1 MPTSPEGREHLL
13 DRILDNESLLVYV
26 FDIREARMVYSNR
39 TTYEFLG
46 YSAEEAEAMGADF
59 PRLITH
65 PEDFPAVANLHREQT
80 AEMTDKEVRE
90 SQYRVKHRTLGYR
103 WVRNRRSV
111 FARDA
116 LGRVTQVVSIIDD
129 ITDQEEIMDR
139 LRVSEQRY
147 RSIVNN
153 ISDSVIIHDVKGTI
167 LDCNEEAC
175 RQRGYSLEEMLGAN
189 LTMIN
194 APASAALVGNNI
206 ADAIRTGSK
215 IFDAVGLCK
224 DGQRIP
230 INVNLR
236 LIAGEGDGAIF
247 QAVVRDL
254 SESNKV
260 RESLAKMEKLES
272 LARLAAGIAH
282 EFNNLFGGIF
292 GFIDLAREKAG
303 DPAAVKLFLDR
314 AIGTMDRAKYLT
326 RYLLTF
332 AKGGAPIKKIA
343 DLGPLILDT
352 GRTVLD
358 GKSAAFLADVAPDL
372 RQCNYDKDQM
382 AQVFQNILN
391 NSADAMPHGG
401 IVSVTATNYFAKQGE
416 IAALPEG
423 NYLRIVIADT
433 GQGIDAE
440 SLTRIFDPFFTT
452 RPGRSGIGL
461 TVAHSII
468 AHHGG
473 SIEVASDKGKGT
485 AFTIY
490 LPASEAVEPA
500 PKRVPVAPARK
511 PIGLGG
517 ILLMDDEAIIRE
529 SLTAGLGNFGYT
541 VECAKDG
548 RQALEVFRKRLD
560 AGNPFDAAVLD
571 LLVPGDLDGK
581 AVAGELR
588 KLSPDMPIIAASGYS
603 DDPAITDP
611 EAYGFSAS
619 VCKPFRI
626 AELVGKIEKPGRVKA

>member
-13 DRILDNESLLVYV
+13 DHILDNTSLLVYV
-26 FDIREARMVYSNR
+26 FDIAEARMVYSNR

-46 YSAEEAEAMGADF
+46 YLVEEAEAMGADF

-65 PEDFPAVANLHREQT
+65 PDDFPAVIAMHREQT
-80 AEMTDKEVRE
+80 ADMTDREVRE
-90 SQYRVKHRTLGYR
+90 SEYRVMHHTLGYR

-116 LGRVTQVVSIIDD
+116 EGRVTQVVSIIDD
-129 ITDQEEIMDR
+129 ITDQKEIMDR
-139 LRVSEQRY
+139 LRMSEQRY

-153 ISDSVIIHDVKGTI
+153 ISDSVIIHDAKGTI

-175 RQRGYSLEEMLGAN
+175 RQRGYSLEEMLSAN
-189 LTMIN
+189 LSMIN
-194 APASAALVGNNI
+194 APDSAASIEGNI
-206 ADAIRTGSK
+206 RDVTRTGSK
-215 IFDAVGLCK
+215 IFDAEGLCK
-224 DGQRIP
+224 DGTRIP
-230 INVNLR
+230 INVNVR
-236 LIAGEGDGAIF
+236 LISGGGDTAIF

-254 SESNKV
+254 TEHNKV
-260 RESLAKMEKLES
+260 RDSLAKMEKLES
-272 LARLAAGIAH
+272 LGRLAAGIAH

-303 DPAAVKLFLDR
+303 EPAAVKLFLER
-314 AIGTMDRAKYLT
+314 AIGMMDRAKYMT

-332 AKGGAPIKKIA
+332 ARGGAPSKKIA
-343 DLGPLILDT
+343 ALGPIILDT
-352 GRTVLD
+352 GRAALD
-358 GKSAAFLADVAPDL
+358 GKNAAFLADVAPDL
-372 RQCNYDKDQM
+372 RHCNYDKDQIE
-382 AQVFQNILN
+382 QVLRNILAN
-391 NSADAMPHGG
+391 AAEAMPRGG
-401 IVSVTATNYFAKQGE
+401 TVSATATNYIAKQGE
-416 IAALPEG
+416 IGNLAEG
-423 NYLRIVIADT
+423 NYVRIVIADT
-433 GQGIDAE
+433 GPGIDAE

-461 TVAHSII
+461 TVALSII
-468 AHHGG
+468 SHHGG
-473 SIEVASDKGKGT
+473 TIEVTSEKGRGT

-490 LPASEAVEPA
+490 LPASEAAAPA
-500 PKRVPVAPARK
+500 PGRMPVLPARK
-511 PIGLGG
+511 PISMGG
-517 ILLMDDEAIIRE
+517 ILLMDDEAVILE
-529 SLTAGLGNFGYT
+529 SLSAGLGNFGYT

-548 RQALEVFRKRLD
+548 KKALEVFRKRLA

-581 AVAGELR
+581 AVASELR